1 MSTRVIKPPARL
13 EPRNEFERVVSDAQI
28 AGGRDIT
35 YEQLKSISIFKDVRY
50 ERVDLRALPGTI
62 VLRRFQAGEDICLQ
76 DDPGYTAFYVL
87 TAKEIDE
94 LKLSSLPPST
104 VPAEQ
109 TLAIMRA
116 AASGAKKGK
125 GAIDTVTMGEG
136 ELFGEMSCLYRIPR
150 SATVRAQRDC
160 YVLEFL
166 RNVLDKINTGP
177 FRNQL
182 DDIYRKRFLE
192 LQLRNLELF
201 RYLSPEAY
209 AQLRDGVELRT
220 LMPGDTIFDE
230 HDRPD
235 GLYIIRSG
243 FVKIVKNT
251 SALLGKD
258 AITDWAALWNAI
270 AAHSKLAPLAAQDAA
285 PDRVKTAAENRDL
298 LYALNDL
305 IKKKDC
311 ATQIGFEFIGP
322 AATWADEAKQLAAAK
337 KEDPAKIR
345 RFNRQ
350 LFESLFPKLIVPFG
364 IDPPRV
370 LAYRSSTEWVSSSSA
385 LAATGGADS
394 ALIGEIGLFEDSPRS
409 ATCVAYGQSDDRY
422 GGVRLVYVNKQ
433 LYQNLVKTDNQATDL
448 DQGDSISQ
456 MRVEQVAR
464 ERKTQTTARL
474 SLSVWQQ
481 ESISQQFEEL
491 GLIQGQ
497 KLMLIDLDRCTRC
510 DKCVEACVTSHSP
523 GWFDWVPFLKNTGPK
538 DGRSRLFLEGP
549 RIQAFENEQIK
560 NYLVPSTCRQ
570 CKDPVCLI
578 GCPVGSIHKGDNGQ
592 IVIEDWCIGCSRC
605 ALNCPYNSIQMH
617 TIGVLPRSTMGW
629 RYRQSSG
636 PALEGATPFRYNRD
650 FQANYQATE
659 PIEFSITFELTR
671 DATSKSKMFL
681 LQLETASSIATA
693 RINGQPI
700 ELRRLDDKEAK
711 QKGWSHEAMLAL
723 VSAEKPAMLPGE
735 VAPQPIL
742 RATQNE
748 IVVQVAT
755 AGLEF
760 GDTLFECGLTGYVPP
775 VVDKSVAG
783 DEYKQDWVMQTAV
796 VCDMC
801 SGQFGQQP
809 ACVNACPHEAAQRR
823 SITYDTFLPVG
834 R

>member
-1 MSTRVIKPPARL
+1 MPTRVIKPPARL
-13 EPRNEFERVVSDAQI
+13 EPRNEFERVVSDAQD

-35 YEQLKSISIFKDVRY
+35 YEQLKTISIFKDVKY

-62 VLRRFQAGEDICLQ
+62 VLRRFQAGEDICRQ

-87 TAKEIDE
+87 TAKESAD
-94 LKLSSLPPST
+94 LKLAPLAANS
-104 VPAEQ
+104 VAADQ
-109 TLAIMRA
+109 TLAVMRTIS
-116 AASGAKKGK
+116 ASSKNGK
-125 GAIDTVTMGEG
+125 PALDTVTMGEG

-192 LQLRNLELF
+192 LHLRNLELF
-201 RYLSPEAY
+201 RFLSAEAY

-220 LMPGDTIFDE
+220 LMPGETIFDE
-230 HDRPD
+230 NDRPD

-243 FVKIVKNT
+243 FVKIVKNV
-251 SALLGKD
+251 SPLLGKD
-258 AITDWAALWNAI
+258 AIPDWPAFWNAL
-270 AAHSKLAPLAAQDAA
+270 AAHPKLVALVGQDSA
-285 PDRVKTAAENRDL
+285 PDRPKTDVENRDL
-298 LYALNDL
+298 LYVLNDL

-311 ATQIGFEFIGP
+311 AAQIGFEFAGS
-322 AATWADEAKQLAAAK
+322 TVSWADEAKQLATAK
-337 KEDPAKIR
+337 KDDPAKIR

-350 LFESLFPKLIVPFG
+350 LFEALFPKLIVPFG
-364 IDPPRV
+364 IEPPRV
-370 LAYRSSTEWVSSSSA
+370 LAYRSSSEWVSSSSA
-385 LAATGGADS
+385 FASTGGADS

-433 LYQNLVKTDNQATDL
+433 LYQNLVKADNQTVK
-448 DQGDSISQ
+448 QGDSISQ
-456 MRVEQVAR
+456 LRVEQITR
-464 ERKTQTTARL
+464 ERQSQTKARL

-549 RIQAFENEQIK
+549 RVQAFEDGQIK

-617 TIGVLPRSTMGW
+617 TVGVLPRSSIGW
-629 RYRQSSG
+629 RVRQG
-636 PALEGATPFRYNRD
+636 QRQANEGATPFRYSRD
-650 FQANYQATE
+650 FQAGFKLDE
-659 PIEFSITFELTR
+659 PIAFSSTFDLTT
-671 DATSKSKMFL
+671 DAVSKSKTFL
-681 LQLETASSIATA
+681 LQIESAASTVTAAIDGA
-693 RINGQPI
+693 PI
-700 ELRRLDDKEAK
+700 DLRRLDDKEAK
-711 QKGWSHEAMLAL
+711 QKGWTHEAMLAL
-723 VSAEKPAMLPGE
+723 TSGEKPAMLPGE
-735 VAPQPIL
+735 AAPQPLL
-742 RATQNE
+742 RLGSNE
-748 IVVQVAT
+748 LTIQVALSS
-755 AGLEF
+755 LEF
-760 GDTLFECGLTGYVPP
+760 GDTLLECGITGYVPP

-801 SGQFGQQP
+801 SGQFGRQP

-823 SITYDTFLPVG
+823 SISYDTFLPVG
-834 R
+834 K